1 MSRDVRD
8 SALAL
13 FDSLSKGGAVPDT
26 TLTFS
31 DQPIDHKPGV
41 DRPEFTTFIVGQ
53 DCAIRQVDISLPFAG
68 IYAKQDP
75 NVVRAAFVD
84 CVQQRRFL
92 AIFDQAGKRIGGF
105 TLGGIKDEEWA
116 TVKKAQKK
124 RDTAHRRDR
133 KYRIA
138 LIVVLVV
145 AAIQLAAGVIAA
157 VTTTSLF

>member
-1 MSRDVRD
+1 MNAPNAEFASHFAGV
-8 SALAL
+8 AP
-13 FDSLSKGGAVPDT
+13 FGGRAWAVPRP
-26 TLTFS
+26 TFTGKMNKKKHGIKS
-31 DQPIDHKPGV
+31 PRGIRANV

-53 DCAIRQVDISLPFAG
+53 DCAIRQVDISLLFAG

-75 NVVRAAFVD
+75 TS
-84 CVQQRRFL
+84 FL

-145 AAIQLAAGVIAA
+145 AAILLAAGVIAA